1 MPQAE
6 TALKVSKPLAEIVN
20 ATRASHSPVYTV
32 TYREPSLIFYVGLP
46 HDEII
51 DLLPADEE
59 SRRKILSGPGEKIVI
74 ALANQVEAI
83 QNLVGEGRL
92 EAVGRVSGY
101 NTNSGGQ
108 FQTVVVLKVKA
119 Q

>member
-1 MPQAE
+1 M
-6 TALKVSKPLAEIVN
+6 SG
-20 ATRASHSPVYTV
+20 
-32 TYREPSLIFYVGLP
+32 F

-59 SRRKILSGPGEKIVI
+59 SRRKILSSPGEKIVI

-83 QNLVGEGRL
+83 QDLVGEGRL
-92 EAVGRVSGY
+92 ETVGRVSGY